1 MSNSKALTGR
11 NALVTG
17 SARRIGRQIALEL
30 ASRGANVMIHTQKDE
45 KSAVE
50 TVKMVRDLGVK
61 SELVLADITQ
71 EAEVKKLID
80 STVEF
85 LGGIDILV
93 NSAAIRRPV
102 PFVDMTFSE
111 WRLIM
116 SIILDGTFLCCHAAA
131 PHLKLSKH
139 ARIVNIGGVTS
150 HIGAK
155 DRAHVVAAKAG
166 IVGLTKALAQDLGG
180 DGVTVNC
187 VAPGLVEAPE
197 DDQESTQFRRNHT
210 PFEKIPLRRIG
221 NTEDV
226 AKAVASLC
234 GDDLAYVTGQ
244 TLHVNGGV
252 FLW

>member
-30 ASRGANVMIHTQKDE
+30 AGRGANVMIHTQKDE
-45 KSAVE
+45 KSALE
-50 TVKMVRDLGVK
+50 TVKMVRALGVK

-71 EAEVKKLID
+71 ESEVKKLID
-80 STVEF
+80 STVKY

-131 PHLKLSKH
+131 PYLKKSKH
-139 ARIVNIGGVTS
+139 ATRHQNS
-150 HIGAK
+150 
-155 DRAHVVAAKAG
+155 
-166 IVGLTKALAQDLGG
+166 
-180 DGVTVNC
+180 
-187 VAPGLVEAPE
+187 P
-197 DDQESTQFRRNHT
+197 S
-210 PFEKIPLRRIG
+210 
-221 NTEDV
+221 
-226 AKAVASLC
+226 
-234 GDDLAYVTGQ
+234 
-244 TLHVNGGV
+244 
-252 FLW
+252 